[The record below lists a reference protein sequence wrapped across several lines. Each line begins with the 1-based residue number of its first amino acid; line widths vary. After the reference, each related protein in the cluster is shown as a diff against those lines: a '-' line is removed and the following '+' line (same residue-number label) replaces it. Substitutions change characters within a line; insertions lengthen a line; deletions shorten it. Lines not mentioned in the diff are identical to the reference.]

1 MAELNKTA
9 RAVNDVAEPEQFDK
23 VDAAHVE
30 EVVLARLTEED
41 VWKISQDALDVW
53 SWTGFRLCLIMF
65 VQGCNQAG
73 YGIDWGVIGGIN
85 AFPALHSYFGFGTSG
100 GVVGTITAL
109 MSVGNIAGAPFLSLA
124 DVIGRRGIN
133 FIGNLIVIAAA
144 IMQGCAPNI
153 KVLMAGRFL
162 LGFGSAMMSS
172 SQYMGEIAPVHLR
185 GRLVGIFGACFQIG
199 SLVMGGVMLGL
210 ANISG
215 NWSWRIP
222 FLLEALFPLIVCLT
236 IFILTPESPRYYVM
250 RGQVEKARQVIAK
263 YHTTSENVN
272 EPIVGIVINQ
282 MEESLENERAGFR
295 NFWDY
300 RVFFTKAVRYRLL
313 VLILYSVFQQW
324 NGGGII
330 SYYVR
335 ITPEICS
342 DGTTNPMKTQMVPA
356 LETIGID
363 GKLPQLGIS
372 LGTTATY
379 FVFTAVGSFLVDKI
393 RRRTLIFS
401 GLISIILFQTAA
413 TITSWQYSLTSSHA
427 AAGLTIFWIFM
438 FQTFSS
444 LLIATMHNL
453 YPVEILSLALRAK
466 GMGLYGLIQ
475 GAAGA
480 VQTYGIGVGINKLGY
495 KIWVVYIVY
504 NGVQLGLSYLIF
516 PETFGLSLEEIDAV
530 FETKGVPPVKMSLEI
545 QKAKKLRERMG
556 RNENN

>member
-1 MAELNKTA
+1 MADSNKSA
-9 RAVNDVAEPEQFDK
+9 RAVTDVAEPEPFDK
-23 VDAAHVE
+23 IDAAHVE
-30 EVVLARLTEED
+30 EIVLARLTEED
-41 VWKISQDALDVW
+41 VWKISQEALNVW
-53 SWTGFRLCLIMF
+53 SWAGFRLCLIMF

-144 IMQGCAPNI
+144 VLQGCAPNI

-185 GRLVGIFGACFQIG
+185 GRLVGIFGACFQVG

-210 ANISG
+210 ANIPG
-215 NWSWRIP
+215 NWSWRVP

-236 IFILTPESPRYYVM
+236 IFFLTPESPRYYVM
-250 RGQVEKARQVIAK
+250 RGQIEKAKQVIAK
-263 YHTTSENVN
+263 YHTTSGDVN
-272 EPIVGIVINQ
+272 EPIVGIVIKQ

-313 VLILYSVFQQW
+313 VLVLYSVFQQW

-330 SYYVR
+330 SYY
-335 ITPEICS
+335 
-342 DGTTNPMKTQMVPA
+342 MVPA
-356 LETIGID
+356 LETVGID
-363 GKLPQLGIS
+363 GKMPQLGIS

-401 GLISIILFQTAA
+401 GLISIIIFQTAA
-413 TITSWQYSLTSSHA
+413 TITSWRYSLVPSHA

-504 NGVQLGLSYLIF
+504 NCVQLGLSYLIF

-556 RNENN
+556 RSEVI

>member
-1 MAELNKTA
+1 MADSNKSA
-9 RAVNDVAEPEQFDK
+9 RAVTDVTEPEAFDK
-23 VDAAHVE
+23 VDAAYVE
-30 EVVLARLTEED
+30 EIVLARLTEED
-41 VWKISQDALDVW
+41 VWKISQEALNVW
-53 SWTGFRLCLIMF
+53 SWAGVRLCLIMF

-144 IMQGCAPNI
+144 VMQGCAPNI

-185 GRLVGIFGACFQIG
+185 GRLVGIFGACFQVG

-210 ANISG
+210 ANIPG
-215 NWSWRIP
+215 NWSWRVP
-222 FLLEALFPLIVCLT
+222 FLLEALFPLIVCIT
-236 IFILTPESPRYYVM
+236 IFLLTPESPRYYVM
-250 RGQVEKARQVIAK
+250 RGQIEKAKQVIAK
-263 YHTTSENVN
+263 YHTTSGDVN

-313 VLILYSVFQQW
+313 VLVLYSVFQQW

-335 ITPEICS
+335 VPREVCP
-342 DGTTNPMKTQMVPA
+342 DGTTDSSKT
-356 LETIGID
+356 
-363 GKLPQLGIS
+363 
-372 LGTTATY
+372 
-379 FVFTAVGSFLVDKI
+379 
-393 RRRTLIFS
+393 
-401 GLISIILFQTAA
+401 
-413 TITSWQYSLTSSHA
+413 
-427 AAGLTIFWIFM
+427 
-438 FQTFSS
+438 
-444 LLIATMHNL
+444 
-453 YPVEILSLALRAK
+453 
-466 GMGLYGLIQ
+466 
-475 GAAGA
+475 
-480 VQTYGIGVGINKLGY
+480 
-495 KIWVVYIVY
+495 
-504 NGVQLGLSYLIF
+504 
-516 PETFGLSLEEIDAV
+516 
-530 FETKGVPPVKMSLEI
+530 
-545 QKAKKLRERMG
+545 
-556 RNENN
+556 

>member
-1 MAELNKTA
+1 MADTNITA
-9 RAVNDVAEPEQFDK
+9 RAVTDVAEPEPFEK

-30 EVVLARLTEED
+30 EVVLARLTEEG
-41 VWKISQDALDVW
+41 VWRISEDALDIW

-73 YGIDWGVIGGIN
+73 YGIDWGVIG
-85 AFPALHSYFGFGTSG
+85 
-100 GVVGTITAL
+100 AL

-133 FIGNLIVIAAA
+133 FIGNMIVIVAA
-144 IMQGCAPNI
+144 IMQGCAPNLS
-153 KVLMAGRFL
+153 VLMAGRFL

-185 GRLVGIFGACFQIG
+185 GRLVGIFGACFQVG

-210 ANISG
+210 SKISG

-236 IFILTPESPRYYVM
+236 IFVLTPETPRYYMM
-250 RGQVEKARQVIAK
+250 RGQREKAKQIIAK
-263 YHTTSENVN
+263 YHTTSGDVN
-272 EPIVGIVINQ
+272 EPIVNIVINQ
-282 MEESLENERAGFR
+282 MEESLENKRAGFR

-324 NGGGII
+324 NGGSII
-330 SYYVR
+330 SYY
-335 ITPEICS
+335 
-342 DGTTNPMKTQMVPA
+342 MVPA

-363 GKLPQLGIS
+363 GTLQQLGIS

-379 FVFTAVGSFLVDKI
+379 FVFTALGSFLVDKI

-401 GLISIILFQTAA
+401 GLISIIIFQTAA

-438 FQTFSS
+438 FQTFSA

-475 GAAGA
+475 GGAGA
-480 VQTYGIGVGINKLGY
+480 IQTYGIGVGINKLGY
-495 KIWVVYIVY
+495 KIWVVYIAY
-504 NGVQLGLSYLIF
+504 NCVQLGLSYLIF

-530 FETKGVPPVKMSLEI
+530 FETKGVAPVKMSLEI
-545 QKAKKLRERMG
+545 QNAKKLREQIG
-556 RNENN
+556 RNEDI

>member
-1 MAELNKTA
+1 MAEPAKTNQSVSQIED
-9 RAVNDVAEPEQFDK
+9 RYPLDK
-23 VDAAHVE
+23 ADAAHVE

-41 VWKISQDALDVW
+41 IWRISQEALTIR

-100 GVVGTITAL
+100 GTVGTITAL

-133 FIGNLIVIAAA
+133 FIGNLIVIVAAV
-144 IMQGCAPNI
+144 MQGCAHNLP
-153 KVLMAGRFL
+153 VLMAGRFI

-199 SLVMGGVMLGL
+199 SLVMGGVMLAL
-210 ANISG
+210 SKIEG
-215 NWSWRIP
+215 NWSWRVP
-222 FLLEALFPLIVCLT
+222 FLLEALFPVIVCLT
-236 IFILTPESPRYYVM
+236 IFFLTPETPRYYMM
-250 RGQVEKARQVIAK
+250 RGQREKAREVIAR
-263 YHTTSENVN
+263 YHTTSGDVN
-272 EPIVGIVINQ
+272 EPIVNIVINQ
-282 MEESLENERAGFR
+282 MEESLENEKSGFR

-313 VLILYSVFQQW
+313 VLVLYSVFQQW
-324 NGGGII
+324 NGGSII
-330 SYYVR
+330 SYY
-335 ITPEICS
+335 
-342 DGTTNPMKTQMVPA
+342 MVPA
-356 LETIGID
+356 LETIGVNGTI
-363 GKLPQLGIS
+363 PQLGIS

-379 FVFTAVGSFLVDKI
+379 FVFTAIGSLLVDKF

-401 GLISIILFQTAA
+401 GLGSIILFQTAA
-413 TITSWQYSLTSSHA
+413 TITSWQYSLTTSHA
-427 AAGLTIFWIFM
+427 AAALTILWIYLY
-438 FQTFSS
+438 QTFSA

-453 YPVEILSLALRAK
+453 YPVEILALTLRAR

-504 NGVQLGLSYLIF
+504 NSVQLVLSYFVF

-530 FETKGVPPVKMSLEI
+530 FETNGVAPVKMSLQI
-545 QKAKKLRERMG
+545 QKAKKEREAF
-556 RNENN
+556 EQS

>member
-1 MAELNKTA
+1 MADTNITA
-9 RAVNDVAEPEQFDK
+9 RAVTDVAEPEPFEK

-41 VWKISQDALDVW
+41 VWRISEDALDIW

-133 FIGNLIVIAAA
+133 FIGNMIVIVAA
-144 IMQGCAPNI
+144 IMQGCAPNLS
-153 KVLMAGRFL
+153 VLMAGRFL

-185 GRLVGIFGACFQIG
+185 GRLVGIFGACFQVG

-210 ANISG
+210 SKISG

-236 IFILTPESPRYYVM
+236 IFVLTPETPRYYMM
-250 RGQVEKARQVIAK
+250 RGQREKAKQIIAK
-263 YHTTSENVN
+263 YHTTSGDVN
-272 EPIVGIVINQ
+272 EPIVNIVINQ
-282 MEESLENERAGFR
+282 MEESLENKRAGFR

-324 NGGGII
+324 NGGSII
-330 SYYVR
+330 SYY
-335 ITPEICS
+335 
-342 DGTTNPMKTQMVPA
+342 MVPA

-363 GKLPQLGIS
+363 GTLQQLGIS

-379 FVFTAVGSFLVDKI
+379 FVFTALGSFLVDKI

-401 GLISIILFQTAA
+401 GLISIIIFQTAA

-438 FQTFSS
+438 FQTFSA

-475 GAAGA
+475 GGAGA
-480 VQTYGIGVGINKLGY
+480 IQTYGIGVGINKLGY
-495 KIWVVYIVY
+495 KIWVVYIAY
-504 NGVQLGLSYLIF
+504 NCVQLGLSYLIF

-530 FETKGVPPVKMSLEI
+530 FETKGVAPVKMSLEI
-545 QKAKKLRERMG
+545 QNAKKLREQIG
-556 RNENN
+556 RNEDI

>member
-1 MAELNKTA
+1 MADTNITA
-9 RAVNDVAEPEQFDK
+9 RAVTDVAEPEPFEK

-41 VWKISQDALDVW
+41 VWKISEDALDIW

-133 FIGNLIVIAAA
+133 FIGNMIVIVAA
-144 IMQGCAPNI
+144 IMQGCAPNLS
-153 KVLMAGRFL
+153 VLMAGRFL

-185 GRLVGIFGACFQIG
+185 GRLVGIFGACFQVG

-210 ANISG
+210 SKISG

-236 IFILTPESPRYYVM
+236 IFVLTPETPRYYMM
-250 RGQVEKARQVIAK
+250 RGQREKAKQIIAK
-263 YHTTSENVN
+263 YHTTSGDVN
-272 EPIVGIVINQ
+272 EPIVNIVINQ
-282 MEESLENERAGFR
+282 MEESLENKRAGFR

-324 NGGGII
+324 NGGSII
-330 SYYVR
+330 SYYVS
-335 ITPEICS
+335 IPLEICS
-342 DGTTNPMKTQMVPA
+342 HGSTNILKIQMVPA

-363 GKLPQLGIS
+363 GTLQQLGIS

-379 FVFTAVGSFLVDKI
+379 FVFTALGSFLVDKI

-401 GLISIILFQTAA
+401 GLISIIIFQTAA

-438 FQTFSS
+438 FQTFSA

-475 GAAGA
+475 GGAGA
-480 VQTYGIGVGINKLGY
+480 IQTYGIGVGINKLGY
-495 KIWVVYIVY
+495 KIWVVYIAY
-504 NGVQLGLSYLIF
+504 NCVQLGLSYLIF

-530 FETKGVPPVKMSLEI
+530 FETKGVAPVKMSLEI
-545 QKAKKLRERMG
+545 QNAKKLREQIG
-556 RNENN
+556 RNEDI

>member
-1 MAELNKTA
+1 MAGLDKTA
-9 RAVNDVAEPEQFDK
+9 REVNDVTEPEQFNK

-85 AFPALHSYFGFGTSG
+85 AFPALHNYFGFGTSG

-263 YHTTSENVN
+263 YHTTSGDVN

-313 VLILYSVFQQW
+313 VLVLYSVFQQW
-324 NGGGII
+324 NGG
-330 SYYVR
+330 
-335 ITPEICS
+335 
-342 DGTTNPMKTQMVPA
+342 
-356 LETIGID
+356 
-363 GKLPQLGIS
+363 
-372 LGTTATY
+372 
-379 FVFTAVGSFLVDKI
+379 
-393 RRRTLIFS
+393 
-401 GLISIILFQTAA
+401 
-413 TITSWQYSLTSSHA
+413 

>member
-1 MAELNKTA
+1 MADTNITA
-9 RAVNDVAEPEQFDK
+9 RAVTDVAEPEPFEK

-41 VWKISQDALDVW
+41 VWKISEDALDIW

-133 FIGNLIVIAAA
+133 FIGNMIVIVAA
-144 IMQGCAPNI
+144 IMQGCAPNLS
-153 KVLMAGRFL
+153 VLMAGRFL

-185 GRLVGIFGACFQIG
+185 GRLVGIFGACFQVG

-210 ANISG
+210 SKISG

-236 IFILTPESPRYYVM
+236 IFVLTPETPRYYMM
-250 RGQVEKARQVIAK
+250 RGQREKAKQIIAK
-263 YHTTSENVN
+263 YHTTSGDVN
-272 EPIVGIVINQ
+272 EPIVNIVINQ
-282 MEESLENERAGFR
+282 MEESLENKRAGFR

-324 NGGGII
+324 NGGSII
-330 SYYVR
+330 SYY
-335 ITPEICS
+335 
-342 DGTTNPMKTQMVPA
+342 MVPA

-363 GKLPQLGIS
+363 GTLQQLGIS

-379 FVFTAVGSFLVDKI
+379 FVFTALGSFLVDKI

-401 GLISIILFQTAA
+401 GLISIIIFQTAA

-438 FQTFSS
+438 FQTFSA

-475 GAAGA
+475 GGAGA
-480 VQTYGIGVGINKLGY
+480 IQTYGIGVGINKLGY
-495 KIWVVYIVY
+495 KIWVVYIAY
-504 NGVQLGLSYLIF
+504 NCVQLGLSYLIF

-530 FETKGVPPVKMSLEI
+530 FETKGVAPVKMSLEI
-545 QKAKKLRERMG
+545 QNAKKLGEQIG
-556 RNENN
+556 RNEDI